1 MTLDVYLSVFTLM
14 LFSLG
19 INIIS
24 IKTRV
29 PYTVLL
35 VIGGSF
41 LVPLSKIDAFS
52 FVTSFHLTPELLFF
66 IFLPILIF
74 ESAYNINI
82 RNIKENKFSISIL
95 AIVGLLISTFFIG
108 FVGQWAFH
116 LLGLEIPLLVTLL
129 FGAIISATDPVA
141 VLALFKEYGAPH
153 RLTLIFEGESLFN
166 DGTAFAIFLLLLDIM
181 LHGFNGA
188 TTILQGFLSFCTMIL
203 GGGLFGLLM
212 GLLFSKLIQWVKGNE
227 DLEITLTLL
236 VAHFTFLLAELISE
250 KLVIYGHHIHFS
262 SIIATLVSSIVMG
275 NFGRFKMS
283 VGVEEYMGK
292 FWSYFAFIANSL
304 VFILM
309 GLLFTSLSISLN
321 LAILPILM
329 MILVVVVARAVS
341 IYCSIGIANQI
352 KSEESIP
359 LNWQHL
365 LSWGS
370 LRGSLAVIMVLLIPD
385 DLTLPD
391 WNYEFSIK
399 EFIIA
404 ITIGSIYFSLLIK
417 ATTIGKVIRWLK
429 IDVLLPHEQMSYY
442 KSKALIYQNLN
453 TRIKE
458 LFEHHEISESQYK
471 ALTSEYQKLYQE
483 VCKQCQDKSKD
494 SSHVVE
500 NMLRIYTLALQKDE
514 LKELFRRS
522 EINENIYKKNL
533 LILETQ
539 TERVEQDKAK
549 SQSLNAYLYSWM
561 SGFNNA
567 LRRLFFLP
575 KKLSDSQ
582 ELYLYYRTQY
592 KLINKVLD
600 ELALIENSP
609 LVEIFDDPKALQNVI
624 NIYKYLKNKT
634 VLKMDH
640 ETQSDN
646 NLLDDFNEQ
655 SAKALLLITQTD
667 TLKELHE
674 HEIISS
680 KLYVLL
686 KQEIN
691 EETAQP
697 LANEGIDE
705 KQNTDKR

>member
-19 INIIS
+19 INVLS
-24 IKTRV
+24 LKTRI

-41 LVPLSKIDAFS
+41 LVPLSQIDAFS
-52 FVTSFHLTPELLFF
+52 FVTSFQLTPELLFF
-66 IFLPILIF
+66 VFLPILIF

-82 RNIKENKFSISIL
+82 RNFKENKFSISIL

-153 RLTLIFEGESLFN
+153 RLTLIFEGESLLN
-166 DGTAFAIFLLLLDIM
+166 DGTA
-181 LHGFNGA
+181 
-188 TTILQGFLSFCTMIL
+188 MIL
-203 GGGLFGLLM
+203 GGGLFGLFM
-212 GLLFSKLIQWVKGNE
+212 GFIFSKLIEWVKGNE
-227 DLEITLTLL
+227 HLEITLTLL

-283 VGVEEYMGK
+283 VGIEEYMEK
-292 FWSYFAFIANSL
+292 FWGYFAFLANSL

-321 LAILPILM
+321 LAILPILI
-329 MILVVVVARAVS
+329 MILVVVIARAVS

-385 DLTLPD
+385 DLSLPN

-458 LFEHHEISESQYK
+458 LFEHHEISETQYK

-522 EINENIYKKNL
+522 EINESIYKKNL
-533 LILETQ
+533 LILDTQ
-539 TERVEQDKAK
+539 TERVEQDRAK
-549 SQSLNAYLYSWM
+549 SQSLNAYLSSWI
-561 SGFNNA
+561 GRFNNA

-575 KKLSDSQ
+575 EKLSDSQ

-592 KLINKVLD
+592 KLINKVLA
-600 ELALIENSP
+600 ELAQMENSP
-609 LVEIFDDPKALQNVI
+609 LIEIFDDPKALQNVT

-634 VLKMDH
+634 VLQMDH
-640 ETQSDN
+640 EIQSDK

-674 HEIISS
+674 NEIISS

-686 KQEIN
+686 KKEIN
-691 EETAQP
+691 EETTQTVASD
-697 LANEGIDE
+697 AA
-705 KQNTDKR
+705 DKKHNI

>member
-1 MTLDVYLSVFTLM
+1 MRKDMTLDVYLSVFTLM
-14 LFSLG
+14 FFSLG
-19 INIIS
+19 INLLS
-24 IKTRV
+24 IKTRI

-41 LVPLSKIDAFS
+41 LVPLSQIDAFS

-66 IFLPILIF
+66 VFLPILIF

-95 AIVGLLISTFFIG
+95 AIVGMLISTFFIG

-166 DGTAFAIFLLLLDIM
+166 DGTAFAIFLLLLEIM
-181 LHGFNGA
+181 LNGFNGA
-188 TTILQGFLSFCTMIL
+188 STILQGFISFCTMIL
-203 GGGLFGLLM
+203 GGGLFGLFM
-212 GLLFSKLIQWVKGNE
+212 GFIFSKLIEWVKGNE
-227 DLEITLTLL
+227 HLEITLTLL

-283 VGVEEYMGK
+283 VGVEEYMEK
-292 FWSYFAFIANSL
+292 FWGYFAFLANSL

-329 MILVVVVARAVS
+329 MILVVAIARAVS

-385 DLTLPD
+385 DLTLPT

-458 LFEHHEISESQYK
+458 LFAHHEISETQYQ
-471 ALTSEYQKLYQE
+471 ALTSEYQELYQQ

-514 LKELFRRS
+514 LKEFFRRS
-522 EINENIYKKNL
+522 EINESIYKKKPAHPGN
-533 LILETQ
+533 T
-539 TERVEQDKAK
+539 
-549 SQSLNAYLYSWM
+549 N
-561 SGFNNA
+561 
-567 LRRLFFLP
+567 
-575 KKLSDSQ
+575 
-582 ELYLYYRTQY
+582 RT
-592 KLINKVLD
+592 
-600 ELALIENSP
+600 
-609 LVEIFDDPKALQNVI
+609 
-624 NIYKYLKNKT
+624 
-634 VLKMDH
+634 
-640 ETQSDN
+640 
-646 NLLDDFNEQ
+646 
-655 SAKALLLITQTD
+655 
-667 TLKELHE
+667 
-674 HEIISS
+674 
-680 KLYVLL
+680 
-686 KQEIN
+686 
-691 EETAQP
+691 
-697 LANEGIDE
+697 G
-705 KQNTDKR
+705 